1 MGAEEAEA
9 AASAAAA
16 AAIAVA
22 GAVAVAHASVMG
34 EGMDSPAASSPRGDR
49 EHEAMSSSHQSMMG
63 SPASQSSPTA
73 TWRKEGGVSR
83 MSNLYG
89 ADEASEVFAKF
100 SVASGSASEGNGS
113 HAVPRLHL
121 HEDDQFSK
129 ASAPP
134 SAREDAWASGT
145 LALTGSRTG
154 AARQPS
160 RLDDPQDSGVE
171 SDSFDDHQRAIS
183 SLHRRQAEWDRQME
197 FHDQKQGELL
207 TLQWKLMREQTG
219 TLARELAIVQQQLQE
234 MRVTNTKVRAEVD
247 QFFRESDAKISEE
260 RSLRQSVAETLEQ
273 RLRKVRQE
281 IDAELKAK
289 VAPIAD
295 IQRKMQ
301 AAEEKAAETA
311 RDERALESEVAKL
324 RKVVDVNTQDI
335 LALQQAVEQEAGERR
350 NLEDSTLDMIRDLRE
365 ALQKES
371 KERANFHEEHLG
383 KQVSRLDNERAEREQ
398 AHNALNQKLANLQ
411 KELAPQR
418 EEMPALRTRLQDLE
432 ALLNSRLKDNQKNI
446 ERELQERIVA
456 QQKLER
462 RVMDLQA
469 VAEKE
474 AAARLQQSEEFEQ
487 VLKNH
492 RTKMKTLVGEQAEFS
507 RQAREDLQTRLSDQ
521 LERETAMREAQRLDL
536 MDQWTGCRSSLES
549 RVDSFEGTLR
559 TLEQQIR
566 DEGTASMQAQEAMRL
581 RQTDGLARQMRELGE
596 SFQAKLKEE
605 REAREAQ
612 DNSLEEH
619 MSFMD
624 SFLQDVRQVFLQ
636 TGSRTRTATFRKS
649 TGPSSR
655 SALEL
660 GSDPQRSSPGQV
672 RQPSRPPSPGAR
684 SNH

>member
-154 AARQPS
+154 AWS
-160 RLDDPQDSGVE
+160 NCE

-566 DEGTASMQAQEAMRL
+566 DEGTASMQALEATRV

-596 SFQAKLKEE
+596 SFQVEE
-605 REAREAQ
+605 EEYTEA
-612 DNSLEEH
+612 
-619 MSFMD
+619 
-624 SFLQDVRQVFLQ
+624 
-636 TGSRTRTATFRKS
+636 
-649 TGPSSR
+649 
-655 SALEL
+655 
-660 GSDPQRSSPGQV
+660 
-672 RQPSRPPSPGAR
+672 
-684 SNH
+684 

>member
-154 AARQPS
+154 A
-160 RLDDPQDSGVE
+160 

-566 DEGTASMQAQEAMRL
+566 DEGTASMQALEATRV

-596 SFQAKLKEE
+596 SFQVEE
-605 REAREAQ
+605 EEYTEA
-612 DNSLEEH
+612 
-619 MSFMD
+619 
-624 SFLQDVRQVFLQ
+624 
-636 TGSRTRTATFRKS
+636 
-649 TGPSSR
+649 
-655 SALEL
+655 
-660 GSDPQRSSPGQV
+660 
-672 RQPSRPPSPGAR
+672 
-684 SNH
+684 

>member
-1 MGAEEAEA
+1 
-9 AASAAAA
+9 
-16 AAIAVA
+16 
-22 GAVAVAHASVMG
+22 
-34 EGMDSPAASSPRGDR
+34 
-49 EHEAMSSSHQSMMG
+49 
-63 SPASQSSPTA
+63 
-73 TWRKEGGVSR
+73 
-83 MSNLYG
+83 
-89 ADEASEVFAKF
+89 
-100 SVASGSASEGNGS
+100 
-113 HAVPRLHL
+113 
-121 HEDDQFSK
+121 
-129 ASAPP
+129 
-134 SAREDAWASGT
+134 

-154 AARQPS
+154 AMS
-160 RLDDPQDSGVE
+160 NCE
-171 SDSFDDHQRAIS
+171 SDSFDDHQRSIS
-183 SLHRRQAEWDRQME
+183 TLHRRQAEWDRQME

-247 QFFRESDAKISEE
+247 QFFRESDAKIVEE
-260 RSLRQSVAETLEQ
+260 RSLRQNVAETLEQ

-281 IDAELKAK
+281 IDAELNSK

-301 AAEEKAAETA
+301 AAEDKAVQTA

-324 RKVVDVNTQDI
+324 WKVVDVNTQDI

-432 ALLNSRLKDNQKNI
+432 ALLNSRLKDNQKNV

-507 RQAREDLQTRLSDQ
+507 RQAREDLQSRLSDQ

-536 MDQWTGCRSSLES
+536 MDQWNGCRSSLES

-566 DEGTASMQAQEAMRL
+566 DEGTASMQALEATRL
-581 RQTDGLARQMRELGE
+581 RQTEGLARQMRELGE
-596 SFQAKLKEE
+596 SFQAKIKEE

-624 SFLQDVRQVFLQ
+624 NFLQDVRQVFLQ
-636 TGSRTRTATFRKS
+636 TGSRTRTSTFRKS

-660 GSDPQRSSPGQV
+660 GSDPQRSSPGQG